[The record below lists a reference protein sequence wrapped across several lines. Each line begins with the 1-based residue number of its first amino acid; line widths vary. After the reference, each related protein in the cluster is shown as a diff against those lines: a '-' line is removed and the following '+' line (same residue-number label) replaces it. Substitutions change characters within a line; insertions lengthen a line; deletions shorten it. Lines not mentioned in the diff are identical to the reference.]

1 MSISSAPA
9 STASRVSARRTA
21 RLARPDGNAVETAAT
36 LTPVPASASTA
47 TGTRSLYTHT
57 AAADGTRVIVRPSG
71 TEPKVK
77 CYLEVVLAVT
87 PDASHDDLTAARAA
101 ARARL
106 DRVKADMQ
114 RALGL

>member
-1 MSISSAPA
+1 M
-9 STASRVSARRTA
+9 
-21 RLARPDGNAVETAAT
+21 
-36 LTPVPASASTA
+36 
-47 TGTRSLYTHT
+47 
-57 AAADGTRVIVRPSG
+57 
-71 TEPKVK
+71 K
-77 CYLEVVLAVT
+77 CYLEVVLPVA